1 MPSDRER
8 KAAAT
13 GGRTQLTIE
22 LQGGVFLGLFLAG
35 LAGSLH
41 CLVMC
46 GPILLVIDR
55 LRWRGADGSREKNS
69 RGRALGRAL
78 GYHAGRIWTYGL
90 LGLLAG
96 AIGDRLEIGATML
109 GWQRPFAFL
118 AGSLVLAAGL
128 AAFGWL
134 PKLALGK
141 LTLGKL
147 SLDLPASCAA
157 AIGRYPWLNALARGR
172 QPLLLGAV
180 MGLIPC
186 GLVYAVL
193 IVAATLPNPWQSA
206 LAMIVFGA
214 GTVPA
219 LAVLIVGSRTVPR
232 WLVAKS
238 PSVAAATLTAAGL
251 VILVRTLLAGP

>member
-1 MPSDRER
+1 M
-8 KAAAT
+8 
-13 GGRTQLTIE
+13 TIE

-41 CLVMC
+41 FLVMC

-55 LRWRGADGSREKNS
+55 LRARGSGGSSEES
-69 RGRALGRAL
+69 GRGRALVNAF
-78 GYHAGRIWTYGL
+78 GYHAGRIWTYGV

-96 AIGDRLEIGATML
+96 AIGDRLEIGAAML

-128 AAFGWL
+128 AAFGWF
-134 PKLALGK
+134 PKLAF
-141 LTLGKL
+141 GKL
-147 SLDLPASCAA
+147 SLDLPASCTA

-186 GLVYAVL
+186 ALVYAVL
-193 IVAATLPNPWQSA
+193 IVAATLPNPWQGA
-206 LAMIVFGA
+206 LAMIAFGT

-251 VILVRTLLAGP
+251 IILVRTLLAGP